1 MVRLLQ
7 ILVVYFSEIKF
18 KSKLLKKNP
27 VWMNNANKYAS
38 HSKTVCKHKLMTS
51 WILIF
56 TDFL

>member
-38 HSKTVCKHKLMTS
+38 HSMQTQIDDKL
-51 WILIF
+51 
-56 TDFL
+56 DFDFHRFSLTK